1 MAAEAAAGEQVTDW
15 GQFSIGATVQA
26 VVHELKDYGVIVDL
40 ADDPNLVGLIPL
52 HQVRGWHGERA
63 PIFASSRNT
72 ALGAFAVIPSQ
83 NVSKGHLLIRS
94 MAGRGLT

>member
-40 ADDPNLVGLIPL
+40 ADDPT
-52 HQVRGWHGERA
+52 
-63 PIFASSRNT
+63 SS
-72 ALGAFAVIPSQ
+72 V
-83 NVSKGHLLIRS
+83 
-94 MAGRGLT
+94 